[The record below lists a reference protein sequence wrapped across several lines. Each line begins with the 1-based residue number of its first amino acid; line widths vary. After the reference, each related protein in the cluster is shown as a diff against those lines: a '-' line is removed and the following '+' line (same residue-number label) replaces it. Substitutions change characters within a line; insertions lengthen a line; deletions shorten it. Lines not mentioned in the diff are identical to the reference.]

1 MCADRAWQS
10 PYEQH
15 HDDQRMRFRKHAES
29 LRWFV
34 VPLLLIE
41 FREDGGRKMG

>member
-15 HDDQRMRFRKHAES
+15 HAEQKRQTRKCAES
-29 LRWFV
+29 LECFV

-41 FREDGGRKMG
+41 SHEDGGRKMG